1 LKEVQNPM
9 FGRYLGLWQADGA
22 ERVNG
27 PVSEKIIKA
36 IKQSGKGWTVSE
48 LAEERHFV
56 CI

>member
-1 LKEVQNPM
+1 M